1 MKKAWKL
8 SLDVKQL
15 DPEYSR
21 KDKIKKNQ
29 TVLPRSSK
37 HSIMRLYSNS
47 EVVLFLTLT

>member
-1 MKKAWKL
+1 MKKAWKI

-29 TVLPRSSK
+29 TVYLDLP
-37 HSIMRLYSNS
+37 N
-47 EVVLFLTLT
+47 TQ